1 MTKLN
6 KPIRRSKSARE
17 SKLGNLLFLKYQQTN
32 PALSF
37 TYRIYYC
44 RKKQANKRA
53 APQEQ
58 QPVAESTWDD
68 LDGYNVLKRPAIG
81 RNAPEQR
88 RPHPLPPRPAFS
100 MTPAAQESQATP
112 PREVH
117 SISQLFAAGP
127 PPLHPP
133 PRSQ

>member
-1 MTKLN
+1 MCH
-6 KPIRRSKSARE
+6 
-17 SKLGNLLFLKYQQTN
+17 
-32 PALSF
+32 
-37 TYRIYYC
+37 C
-44 RKKQANKRA
+44 RKKQANNKRT

-68 LDGYNVLKRPAIG
+68 LDGYNVLKRPAMG
-81 RNAPEQR
+81 RNAAEQR

-100 MTPAAQESQATP
+100 MTPHPLPPRPAFSMTPSTQEPPAIP

-133 PRSQ
+133 PRGQ

>member
-1 MTKLN
+1 M
-6 KPIRRSKSARE
+6 
-17 SKLGNLLFLKYQQTN
+17 
-32 PALSF
+32 
-37 TYRIYYC
+37 
-44 RKKQANKRA
+44 
-53 APQEQ
+53 
-58 QPVAESTWDD
+58 
-68 LDGYNVLKRPAIG
+68 LKRPAIG
-81 RNAPEQR
+81 RNTPEQR

-100 MTPAAQESQATP
+100 MTPARQESQATP